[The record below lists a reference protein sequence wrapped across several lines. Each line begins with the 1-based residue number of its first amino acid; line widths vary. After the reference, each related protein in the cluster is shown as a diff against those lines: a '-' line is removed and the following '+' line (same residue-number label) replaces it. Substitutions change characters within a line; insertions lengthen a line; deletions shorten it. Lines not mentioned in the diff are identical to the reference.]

1 MNNAIVTP
9 LLSQS
14 EQNKEE
20 AIIKFK
26 SIQPSTKR
34 EHPWLLPFL
43 ANIFLANV
51 AASVIQPS
59 LAPYLQ
65 QIGVSQSYLPWTI
78 FAYNVGGAIGSTTMG
93 LFYDYITRIC
103 KVEGR
108 GAKVCLLIC
117 PIVALVGSALYSSAG
132 WVEDGNVA
140 RWFILFGRLLHGIW
154 RGGQTSVEQ
163 AYLSTAV
170 EPSVKIEYTATLNTF
185 AVLGGIIG
193 PCIGALFSQISTTI
207 HGLTLNAYNFPGFII
222 LVGNLFMLVQTLLFF
237 DGKGSQE
244 DREICDSSITLDTEE
259 SNSDEEDH
267 PLRSEEILNV
277 NEEGILNSGSN
288 TGVEESSHNS
298 DFNELELPFNA
309 RGIYMSIYVSTCFS
323 YCFAVQET
331 VTTPM
336 VIKFYNWSTREINL
350 LFATAAFISLLASI
364 SIRFINQHVQDR
376 TLMIASIG
384 ICLLGTILQIE
395 IPQIETILPVSRFI
409 CGFLLTY
416 LGFPVGRV
424 VVMAL
429 FSNILGP
436 TNQGKWMGVIY
447 AAASMARAI
456 TPFIAWQI
464 MEAVNWKTWLNFGL
478 CSLLLLSDLVG
489 IIATFGFLIPYS
501 EFVGVDA
508 VSDHESV
515 DSNSPSSASSILSFS
530 FT

>member
-1 MNNAIVTP
+1 M
-9 LLSQS
+9 
-14 EQNKEE
+14 
-20 AIIKFK
+20 F
-26 SIQPSTKR
+26 
-34 EHPWLLPFL
+34 
-43 ANIFLANV
+43 
-51 AASVIQPS
+51 
-59 LAPYLQ
+59 
-65 QIGVSQSYLPWTI
+65 
-78 FAYNVGGAIGSTTMG
+78 
-93 LFYDYITRIC
+93 
-103 KVEGR
+103 
-108 GAKVCLLIC
+108 
-117 PIVALVGSALYSSAG
+117 
-132 WVEDGNVA
+132 
-140 RWFILFGRLLHGIW
+140 
-154 RGGQTSVEQ
+154 
-163 AYLSTAV
+163 
-170 EPSVKIEYTATLNTF
+170 
-185 AVLGGIIG
+185 
-193 PCIGALFSQISTTI
+193 
-207 HGLTLNAYNFPGFII
+207 
-222 LVGNLFMLVQTLLFF
+222 QTLLFF
-237 DGKGSQE
+237 L
-244 DREICDSSITLDTEE
+244 TALDTEE

-277 NEEGILNSGSN
+277 NEKGILNSGSN

-298 DFNELELPFNA
+298 DFNELPFNA

-464 MEAVNWKTWLNFGL
+464 MEAVNWKTWLDFGL

-489 IIATFGFLIPYS
+489 IIATFRFFLDNLGNFKIIMKLKYNAITVPRVH
-501 EFVGVDA
+501 EF
-508 VSDHESV
+508 ES
-515 DSNSPSSASSILSFS
+515 
-530 FT
+530 

>member
-1 MNNAIVTP
+1 
-9 LLSQS
+9 
-14 EQNKEE
+14 
-20 AIIKFK
+20 
-26 SIQPSTKR
+26 
-34 EHPWLLPFL
+34 
-43 ANIFLANV
+43 
-51 AASVIQPS
+51 
-59 LAPYLQ
+59 
-65 QIGVSQSYLPWTI
+65 
-78 FAYNVGGAIGSTTMG
+78 MG

-108 GAKVCLLIC
+108 GAKDGLRMGMWRD
-117 PIVALVGSALYSSAG
+117 GSFY
-132 WVEDGNVA
+132 
-140 RWFILFGRLLHGIW
+140 
-154 RGGQTSVEQ
+154 
-163 AYLSTAV
+163 
-170 EPSVKIEYTATLNTF
+170 
-185 AVLGGIIG
+185 LGGYCMVFG
-193 PCIGALFSQISTTI
+193 GVDRHLSSK
-207 HGLTLNAYNFPGFII
+207 
-222 LVGNLFMLVQTLLFF
+222 TLLFF

-309 RGIYMSIYVSTCFS
+309 R
-323 YCFAVQET
+323 VQET

>member
-163 AYLSTAV
+163 GEEKKIIESTW
-170 EPSVKIEYTATLNTF
+170 
-185 AVLGGIIG
+185 
-193 PCIGALFSQISTTI
+193 Q
-207 HGLTLNAYNFPGFII
+207 
-222 LVGNLFMLVQTLLFF
+222 
-237 DGKGSQE
+237 
-244 DREICDSSITLDTEE
+244 
-259 SNSDEEDH
+259 
-267 PLRSEEILNV
+267 
-277 NEEGILNSGSN
+277 
-288 TGVEESSHNS
+288 
-298 DFNELELPFNA
+298 
-309 RGIYMSIYVSTCFS
+309 MSCF
-323 YCFAVQET
+323 
-331 VTTPM
+331 
-336 VIKFYNWSTREINL
+336 
-350 LFATAAFISLLASI
+350 
-364 SIRFINQHVQDR
+364 
-376 TLMIASIG
+376 
-384 ICLLGTILQIE
+384 
-395 IPQIETILPVSRFI
+395 
-409 CGFLLTY
+409 
-416 LGFPVGRV
+416 
-424 VVMAL
+424 
-429 FSNILGP
+429 
-436 TNQGKWMGVIY
+436 
-447 AAASMARAI
+447 
-456 TPFIAWQI
+456 
-464 MEAVNWKTWLNFGL
+464 
-478 CSLLLLSDLVG
+478 
-489 IIATFGFLIPYS
+489 
-501 EFVGVDA
+501 
-508 VSDHESV
+508 
-515 DSNSPSSASSILSFS
+515 
-530 FT
+530 